1 MPGDSYAGIKPK
13 GKIQFQLEDV
23 GSWNVSGEFG
33 QQTVSQPII
42 VSFPNETINV
52 SLSFNESVLYVSSP
66 LGAIITV
73 SNGNETLTSVST
85 GQNSFTLYSFG
96 NWTVSG
102 QINGG
107 NLTTSTVYVQPGNSY
122 QVQLKIMA
130 ANLIVSGRENMQ
142 VTVTGE
148 DFSKTEQ
155 IKNGNCVFQIS
166 QFGTYSITGVLGG
179 LNATPM
185 SVNVQSYQNY
195 TISLQISV
203 INIIVAAPEGAII
216 TAKNGNN
223 VLTASVQSGQA
234 TFVTQVIGLWEI
246 TGSLNGFSLS
256 SSSLNI
262 SDYGNYHVEL
272 FILTATLTV
281 TAPQGTLVTVQGGG
295 EEQTLP
301 ATNGTATFQL
311 SQLGKYSVSG
321 SLNGL
326 ESDTQ
331 VIQIDQFQEYTLAL
345 TILYATITVFAPENT
360 EITLTNGS
368 KQLNGT
374 ATDGNTV
381 FNVQATGNWTV
392 SGILEGYTF
401 ADKTVNVTNI
411 QGDYSTTL
419 SPLYATITVTAP
431 DETEV
436 VAESASGEQV
446 YGYVN
451 GSSVELQVYRLGAWT
466 VSGTQGNLTSNS
478 VSVQVSDWTN
488 YQVTLT
494 IWVATITV
502 TAPTGIQVTAENGAT
517 SLQQTAANNQTVFS
531 VQQTG
536 NWTLSAQ
543 FDTQSDSEV
552 VDVQAEQDYPVRLWV
567 PTIVPTVA
575 TGSVVTCTQGQ
586 TVLTKT
592 SQNGQVRFYVPSL
605 GEWTLNATLNQ
616 QSSNTVIID
625 VQEDR
630 DYPLLLNYTFAT
642 ITVSTLAGT
651 EVTAQN
657 GAIII
662 TQTANSNGEAV
673 FEVATFGTWT
683 LSATINGEF
692 LSSSVNVS
700 QAINYDISL
709 NPTPKGE
716 IYGAS
721 WSGTSSPVWTRTD
734 AASSLGNPNPA
745 VNNGTGS
752 SPFDDIMPW
761 SGMTRVSDP
770 VAGELVAIPKYWYKW
785 TRSGASMQLQI
796 ANGPISGFYV
806 SPAHADRGDG
816 QGERDVVYVGRY
828 HCASDY
834 KSTTG
839 VQPLGYITRATAR
852 ENISALGAEYWQ
864 YDFAMYWTIMMLYLV
879 EYANW
884 NSQATIGYGCSP
896 GGSKFNMGLTDDMQY
911 HTGTSAASRMTYGCC
926 QYRHI
931 EGLWD
936 NMYDWCDGIY
946 FSGSTVYCI
955 ANPASFSDTS
965 GGTNVGTRDTSGG
978 YISGWTN
985 PTASGFEYALYP
997 NALVGSN
1004 TTYICDYCDYKASG
1018 VVCRV
1023 GGGYGKDQVCGA
1035 FRLSGNGTA
1044 SSVSLPCGC
1053 RLQKLP

>member
-203 INIIVAAPEGAII
+203 INIIVSAPEGAII

-262 SDYGNYHVEL
+262 SEYGNYHVEL

-281 TAPQGTLVTVQGGG
+281 TTPQGTLVTVQGGG

-374 ATDGNTV
+374 ATDGNAV

-392 SGILEGYTF
+392 SGVLEGYTF

-431 DETEV
+431 NETEV

-451 GSSVELQVYRLGAWT
+451 GSSVELKVYQLGAWT

-536 NWTLSAQ
+536 TWTLSAQ
-543 FDTQSDSEV
+543 FDTQSDSTTV
-552 VDVQAEQDYPVRLWV
+552 NVQAEQDYPARLWV
-567 PTIVPTVA
+567 PTVVPTVV
-575 TGSVVTCTQGQ
+575 TGSSVTCTQGQ
-586 TVLTKT
+586 TVLAKT
-592 SQNGQVRFYVPSL
+592 SQNGQVRFYVPTL
-605 GEWTLNATLNQ
+605 GEWTVNATLNQ
-616 QSSNTVIID
+616 QTSNTVIVD

-642 ITVSTLAGT
+642 ITVATVAGT

-657 GAIII
+657 GSISTI
-662 TQTANSNGEAV
+662 QYANDDGEAV
-673 FEVATFGTWT
+673 FEIATFGTWT
-683 LSATINGEF
+683 LSASFDEELITVEVLVEEFINYNVEILPTPTTPEYVGTITP
-692 LSSSVNVS
+692 LS
-700 QAINYDISL
+700 QARQRL
-709 NPTPKGE
+709 
-716 IYGAS
+716 AA
-721 WSGTSSPVWTRTD
+721 TSV
-734 AASSLGNPNPA
+734 GN
-745 VNNGTGS
+745 
-752 SPFDDIMPW
+752 
-761 SGMTRVSDP
+761 
-770 VAGELVAIPKYWYKW
+770 
-785 TRSGASMQLQI
+785 
-796 ANGPISGFYV
+796 
-806 SPAHADRGDG
+806 
-816 QGERDVVYVGRY
+816 
-828 HCASDY
+828 
-834 KSTTG
+834 
-839 VQPLGYITRATAR
+839 
-852 ENISALGAEYWQ
+852 
-864 YDFAMYWTIMMLYLV
+864 
-879 EYANW
+879 
-884 NSQATIGYGCSP
+884 
-896 GGSKFNMGLTDDMQY
+896 
-911 HTGTSAASRMTYGCC
+911 
-926 QYRHI
+926 
-931 EGLWD
+931 
-936 NMYDWCDGIY
+936 
-946 FSGSTVYCI
+946 
-955 ANPASFSDTS
+955 
-965 GGTNVGTRDTSGG
+965 
-978 YISGWTN
+978 
-985 PTASGFEYALYP
+985 YALF
-997 NALVGSN
+997 
-1004 TTYICDYCDYKASG
+1004 
-1018 VVCRV
+1018 
-1023 GGGYGKDQVCGA
+1023 GGGYGNSTYFDIVDAYNSSFTSTIAAPLSKARDQLAATSVGNYA
-1035 FRLSGNGTA
+1035 LFGGGYGNTSFFNIVDVYSDALTKTIATPLSQARRNLTATSVGDYALFGGGYYNSSGVGQSSAVDAYNNSLTKTIVSSFEYKTGYLAAATIGDYALFGGGYNGSSYSNVVTAYNSSLTKTNAASLSQARQRLAATSVGNYALFGGGYGSSLYTSVVDAYNSSLTRMTA
-1044 SSVSLPCGC
+1044 TPLSQARQNFAATSVNNFALFGGGSSNTYPSIFNTVDSYNKNLTRTIATPLSQARTELAATSVGNYA
-1053 RLQKLP
+1053 LFGGGLYGDPINNVDVYS